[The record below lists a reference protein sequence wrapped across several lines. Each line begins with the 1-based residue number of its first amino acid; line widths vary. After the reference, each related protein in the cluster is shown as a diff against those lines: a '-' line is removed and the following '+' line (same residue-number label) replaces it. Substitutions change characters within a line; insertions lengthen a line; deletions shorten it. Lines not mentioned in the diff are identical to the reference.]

1 VREPSSQYV
10 VFAPLAGN
18 GLEVVNKRGD
28 LAFADIKMNAEPFAE
43 LVDQVKKDDHVLHR
57 VGNKSSIIRV
67 PLVGKM

>member
-1 VREPSSQYV
+1 M
-10 VFAPLAGN
+10 
-18 GLEVVNKRGD
+18 EVVNKRGD